1 VDVGGY
7 QMHLYCTGEGSPTVI
22 LEALSGG
29 MSSYWAWVQP
39 EIAQVTRVC
48 SYDRSGRGWS
58 EAALEAQDQEGQT
71 LWTTAETL
79 HTLLHNAGVEGPYL
93 LVGHSIGGLY
103 VRAFVQEHPDEVAGV
118 VLLDSAHPEQL
129 ERDPQMVAANEA
141 FLQQSAAFPTLAR
154 IGLFRLYFDLGGEI
168 DFQKL
173 PARQHDELA
182 ALWSSPSYF
191 HSQRA
196 ENLAAPLIFEQG
208 QTLSDLDSLPLTVIT
223 ADTYQPVSW
232 AALQEEL
239 VTLSNNGIHEI
250 ISGATHASLIFNP
263 DHAAAVSSLIIQM
276 VDTVRGT
283 P

>member
-1 VDVGGY
+1 
-7 QMHLYCTGEGSPTVI
+7 
-22 LEALSGG
+22 
-29 MSSYWAWVQP
+29 
-39 EIAQVTRVC
+39 
-48 SYDRSGRGWS
+48 
-58 EAALEAQDQEGQT
+58 LEAQDQEGQT

-168 DFQKL
+168 DFQEL

-208 QTLSDLDSLPLTVIT
+208 QTLSDLDNLPLTVIT